1 MTNSKFKLGQEVYA
15 MESNEPVRFYVGAIL
30 ECDDNMFLYRLSRNE
45 KPLSYIDA
53 RVTGSK
59 DYTFESKI
67 FNSPGELKD
76 SLFNRALA

>member
-1 MTNSKFKLGQEVYA
+1 MNNSKFKLLQEVYA
-15 MESNEPVRFYVGAIL
+15 MEDNQPVRFYIGAIL
-30 ECDDNMFLYRLSRNE
+30 QCEDHYLYRLTRSE
-45 KPLSYIDA
+45 KALSYVDA

-67 FNSPGELKD
+67 FASPGELKD